1 MKSDH
6 IPLDMINRLL
16 TMRSAVPRVVGT
28 AFGEITP
35 MTFKTILCATI
46 ATSALLLTAA
56 PAMATGVLVQHGGKP
71 NAQGVAPKFAVI
83 RRLQPNWHGSLKPLP
98 PTWVESYTYKSRKYS
113 ETFIGTNPT
122 GGVSTT
128 VPVYIVPIKVV
139 YGSTSYDPT
148 VVQANGVS
156 VIQNVL
162 NSPLFNSS
170 VDYVQGGTNLGTTQ
184 YEDAFQRGTLW
195 GTVSSHTGYHVLL
208 STTVEPVQTVT
219 IPTKNGKLINA
230 FGATNL
236 IMANINT
243 YDPKIT
249 ALISALG
256 IPSNA
261 LPQFITT
268 QVYLSSTNS
277 TSGCCIGGYHS
288 TSGGQPYSDA
298 SYITTVGAFAQDV
311 SALSHELGEWID
323 DPYTNNNSPC
333 GIFEVG
339 DPLEGNTNY
348 GGYKYTVGGVTWNL
362 QDLALLPYFG
372 APTSTS
378 VNGWSTFQGE
388 TLGVCANGS

>member
-1 MKSDH
+1 MKSYH

-113 ETFIGTNPT
+113 ETFIGTHPT
-122 GGVSTT
+122 GGVPPT
-128 VPVYIVPIKVV
+128 VPVDFFPIKVV

-230 FGATNL
+230 F
-236 IMANINT
+236 
-243 YDPKIT
+243 
-249 ALISALG
+249 
-256 IPSNA
+256 
-261 LPQFITT
+261 
-268 QVYLSSTNS
+268 
-277 TSGCCIGGYHS
+277 
-288 TSGGQPYSDA
+288 
-298 SYITTVGAFAQDV
+298 
-311 SALSHELGEWID
+311 
-323 DPYTNNNSPC
+323 
-333 GIFEVG
+333 
-339 DPLEGNTNY
+339 
-348 GGYKYTVGGVTWNL
+348 
-362 QDLALLPYFG
+362 
-372 APTSTS
+372 
-378 VNGWSTFQGE
+378 
-388 TLGVCANGS
+388 